1 MDLGLSGKVVFVAG
15 ASQGIGYGIAETF
28 LAEGAKVMITARG
41 EQKLAAAEQRLAA
54 HAAHAEEGFLARFA
68 GDMTLSTD
76 IRAALDA
83 TEQQLGPLDIA
94 VANVGGGEG
103 PPGFPFSD
111 DDWAATIQQNLTGSI
126 VLMREASERMLARPA
141 EQREGANLVAISSIA
156 GVDAMGGLQA
166 YGACKAALNHF
177 VRNLGKHLGPKGI
190 RVNVISPGN
199 IMFPGG
205 SWEQIVASSP
215 DFWNDWIDR
224 EVALKR
230 FGTVQEIADAVAFCA
245 SARASFMCGEDLV
258 VDGGQVR

>member
-1 MDLGLSGKVVFVAG
+1 MDLGLAGKVVFVAG

-28 LAEGAKVMITARG
+28 LTEGAKVMITARG
-41 EQKLAAAEQRLAA
+41 DDKLAAAEQRLAK
-54 HAAHAEEGFLARFA
+54 HVGKGYLARFA
-68 GDMTLSTD
+68 GDMTLSTE

-83 TEQQLGPLDIA
+83 TEQQLGPVDIA

-156 GVDAMGGLQA
+156 GVDAMGGLHA
-166 YGACKAALNHF
+166 YGACKAGLNHF

-190 RVNVISPGN
+190 RVNVVSPGN
-199 IMFPGG
+199 IMFANG
-205 SWEQIVASSP
+205 SWDAS
-215 DFWNDWIDR
+215 
-224 EVALKR
+224 
-230 FGTVQEIADAVAFCA
+230 
-245 SARASFMCGEDLV
+245 
-258 VDGGQVR
+258 GGLEHAG